1 MEGLMM
7 MQPDFEKKK
16 NCRIRDDL
24 LNGNESAGVYTY
36 LISGLLNWRGGLFR
50 LKRDFLGN
58 QLRRSL
64 RISW

>member
-7 MQPDFEKKK
+7 MRPGFEKK
-16 NCRIRDDL
+16 NFRIRDDL

-36 LISGLLNWRGGLFR
+36 IISGLLHWRRDFFR
-50 LKRDFLGN
+50 LRRKLLSD

-64 RISW
+64 KNSW

>member
-1 MEGLMM
+1 L
-7 MQPDFEKKK
+7 KKK
-16 NCRIRDDL
+16 NFRIRDDL
-24 LNGNESAGVYTY
+24 LNGSENADVYTY

-64 RISW
+64 RSSW

>member
-1 MEGLMM
+1 L
-7 MQPDFEKKK
+7 KRK

-36 LISGLLNWRGGLFR
+36 LISGFLNWRGDLFR
-50 LKRDFLGN
+50 LKRDFLSD

-64 RISW
+64 RSSW

>member
-1 MEGLMM
+1 MEGFMM

-36 LISGLLNWRGGLFR
+36 LVSGLLNWR
-50 LKRDFLGN
+50 RDFFQVPEEALE
-58 QLRRSL
+58 
-64 RISW
+64 